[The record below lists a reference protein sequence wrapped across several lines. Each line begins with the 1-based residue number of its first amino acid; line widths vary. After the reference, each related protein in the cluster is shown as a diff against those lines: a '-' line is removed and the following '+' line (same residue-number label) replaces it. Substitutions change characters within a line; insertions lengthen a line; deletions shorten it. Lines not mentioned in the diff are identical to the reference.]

1 MQRKDGRNEMDELK
15 GKEEHKGERST
26 QVSWIGIRLTLTEDA
41 LIMGLP
47 SKYTE
52 ELVTILKRWE
62 GAGMASL
69 KELRQVCGKVA
80 WLAGI
85 LPKARWVVAVFYK
98 VLHTRLADV
107 KEGKEEARRQSRK
120 DSRDK
125 SNMFHIKQLEQA
137 RLWMVAYLDSAME
150 NPTKKFKLDTKK
162 YPTASVITD
171 ASPEGLGAV
180 LLVNNTVIRALKSP
194 VLIGDAEQLV
204 PVG

>member
-62 GAGMASL
+62 GAGMACL

-120 DSRDK
+120 DSSDK